1 MTENTKPGVNQRFAL
16 VALIVCPISLLLGA
30 FVEYSREIESSIY
43 GPNSNYRRV
52 IRELERLSNEQLA
65 QAKVHSRRALQLLNE
80 KKYDLSAEEY
90 RLAIKLNPTDQNL
103 YLDRGEADLL
113 GFNFDEATKDYTK
126 ALELDPGNAHAYCGL
141 AIVHERSGDPT
152 KAIELYDKAVAS
164 DPAYAIAYNNRAR
177 LKERLGD
184 SSYKEDDKRAEDLG
198 YPEKWVTDFRPV
210 TKSHGT
216 TGEQT
221 N

>member
-1 MTENTKPGVNQRFAL
+1 MTKNTEPVVNQRFAL

-30 FVEYSREIESSIY
+30 FVEFSREIEGSIY
-43 GPNSNYRRV
+43 GPNSTYCRV
-52 IRELERLSNEQLA
+52 IRELNRLSNEQLA
-65 QAKVHSRRALQLLNE
+65 LAKAHSQKALQLLKE

-90 RLAIKLNPTDQNL
+90 SLAIKLNPTDQNL

-113 GFNFDEATKDYTK
+113 SFDFNEATKDYTK
-126 ALELDPGNAHAYCGL
+126 ALELDPGNANAYCGL

-164 DPAYAIAYNNRAR
+164 DPTYAIAYNNRAR

-210 TKSHGT
+210 TKNHAT
-216 TGEQT
+216 TGE
-221 N
+221 